1 MRAEKEVSDA
11 VKPGNRPA
19 PLKPE
24 GDWSH
29 AFSYHPMDVEV
40 QKAEGIHY
48 YDVEGNQYI
57 DASGGPFAF
66 TLPHGD
72 PRMKK
77 AIADQMDKFT
87 HIHPTLASRPVADF
101 CSKIAT
107 VTPPLSLIHI

>member
-66 TLPHGD
+66 TLPLSYFSVCVFISL
-72 PRMKK
+72 P
-77 AIADQMDKFT
+77 
-87 HIHPTLASRPVADF
+87 HPLHKPTTTSIRRSLVISVYPSRVGE
-101 CSKIAT
+101 
-107 VTPPLSLIHI
+107 L

>member
-57 DASGGPFAF
+57 DASGGKPQSGLEGASWGAAVVKQF
-66 TLPHGD
+66 GD
-72 PRMKK
+72 EEILCGFVE
-77 AIADQMDKFT
+77 A
-87 HIHPTLASRPVADF
+87 
-101 CSKIAT
+101 
-107 VTPPLSLIHI
+107 

>member
-40 QKAEGIHY
+40 QKLKG
-48 YDVEGNQYI
+48 
-57 DASGGPFAF
+57 F
-66 TLPHGD
+66 T
-72 PRMKK
+72 
-77 AIADQMDKFT
+77 IT
-87 HIHPTLASRPVADF
+87 T
-101 CSKIAT
+101 
-107 VTPPLSLIHI
+107 

>member
-87 HIHPTLASRPVADF
+87 HIHPHSRQGPW
-101 CSKIAT
+101 
-107 VTPPLSLIHI
+107 LILVQRSRL

>member
-40 QKAEGIHY
+40 QKAEGI
-48 YDVEGNQYI
+48 
-57 DASGGPFAF
+57 FA
-66 TLPHGD
+66 
-72 PRMKK
+72 
-77 AIADQMDKFT
+77 
-87 HIHPTLASRPVADF
+87 
-101 CSKIAT
+101 KI
-107 VTPPLSLIHI
+107 PSFRKSLESSQV